1 LPTALFGNALKYC
14 TILGNISVY
23 ATRNATRH
31 PSGLDFTR
39 LFGGFDSRQQLF
51 SFALVNTGF
60 FLYLQGFLR
69 IWRNRMKTSLFRS
82 APQAVGPSC
91 SVEDTVTGA
100 LCPASQYTKEKR
112 EEKQMDV
119 TTLMQYISYGLIAIG
134 VMAFLVSAIT
144 QVIKSWPGLSKLPT
158 SAVVLVL
165 SLILCPAVLVAA
177 MAWLDQPIQWYM
189 IFASILAAFIVALVS
204 MDGWERLK
212 EIWERTGYKDKK

>member
-1 LPTALFGNALKYC
+1 
-14 TILGNISVY
+14 
-23 ATRNATRH
+23 
-31 PSGLDFTR
+31 
-39 LFGGFDSRQQLF
+39 
-51 SFALVNTGF
+51 
-60 FLYLQGFLR
+60 
-69 IWRNRMKTSLFRS
+69 
-82 APQAVGPSC
+82 
-91 SVEDTVTGA
+91 
-100 LCPASQYTKEKR
+100 
-112 EEKQMDV
+112 MDV

-144 QVIKSWPGLSKLPT
+144 QVIKRWPGLSKLPT

>member
-1 LPTALFGNALKYC
+1 
-14 TILGNISVY
+14 
-23 ATRNATRH
+23 
-31 PSGLDFTR
+31 
-39 LFGGFDSRQQLF
+39 
-51 SFALVNTGF
+51 
-60 FLYLQGFLR
+60 
-69 IWRNRMKTSLFRS
+69 
-82 APQAVGPSC
+82 
-91 SVEDTVTGA
+91 
-100 LCPASQYTKEKR
+100 
-112 EEKQMDV
+112 
-119 TTLMQYISYGLIAIG
+119 MQYISYGLIAIG

-144 QVIKSWPGLSKLPT
+144 QEIKSWPGLSKLPT